1 MTTRNEIAG
10 KSRPKAASRPAPAPA
25 PAPASTNGSVKQAE
39 QPQGKSPFDPGKR
52 FFGYRFKDPKL
63 LTLALTHSSLA
74 YESNPERTPE
84 PGSDNEQLEF
94 IGDAVLGLVVGRR
107 CIAVF
112 LHRARATLR
121 GCARRW

>member
-1 MTTRNEIAG
+1 MTTRHEIAG
-10 KSRPKAASRPAPAPA
+10 KSRPKAASRPTPP
-25 PAPASTNGSVKQAE
+25 PASTNGIAKQAE
-39 QPQGKSPFDPGKR
+39 QPQVKSPLDPGKR

-94 IGDAVLGLVVGRR
+94 RRVLFRSSASVSSLGSLNR
-107 CIAVF
+107 
-112 LHRARATLR
+112 
-121 GCARRW
+121 